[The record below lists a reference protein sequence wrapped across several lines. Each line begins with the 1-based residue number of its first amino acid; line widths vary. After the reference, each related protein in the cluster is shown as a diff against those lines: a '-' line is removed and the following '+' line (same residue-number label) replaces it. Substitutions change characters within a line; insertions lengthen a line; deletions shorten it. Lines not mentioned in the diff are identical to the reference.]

1 MFKDKKDNIFILGRF
16 LSFKLFYLMFRL
28 DHDSFQNEYFIRVT
42 VLLIT
47 KKDKANE

>member
-28 DHDSFQNEYFIRVT
+28 DHEKRIFHQSDSSTDY
-42 VLLIT
+42 
-47 KKDKANE
+47 KKG